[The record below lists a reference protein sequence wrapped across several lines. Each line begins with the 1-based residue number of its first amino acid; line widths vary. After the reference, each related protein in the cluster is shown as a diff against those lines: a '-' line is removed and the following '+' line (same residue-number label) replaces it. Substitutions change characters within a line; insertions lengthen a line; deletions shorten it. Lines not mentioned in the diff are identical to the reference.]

1 MLQNKRRIN
10 PTLYK
15 SAAFTNR
22 ELREV
27 LPDDS
32 WKGKPCFIIGG
43 GPSLKGFDW
52 TRLKGKRTI
61 GVNRAFEKFDPTI
74 NFSMDTR
81 FLAWIEREAY
91 GQDMRKKFIKSPAY
105 KVWQC
110 TYISR
115 LPEFIYI
122 VKVPKMDYY
131 GSCRAFSEK
140 QKSGLGH
147 GDNSG
152 YGALN
157 LACCLGANP
166 IYLLGFDMKH
176 ENGKS
181 HWHEGHPSDQD
192 EKKVTTWIGHFRWA
206 SPVIRMRGFKVI
218 NLNPDSA
225 LECFERR
232 GMEGIL

>member
-1 MLQNKRRIN
+1 MLQQNRRIN

-15 SAAFTNR
+15 AASFNNP

-27 LPDDS
+27 LPDKS
-32 WKGKPCFIIGG
+32 WEGKSCFIIGG
-43 GPSLKGFDW
+43 GPSLSGFDW
-52 TRLKGKRTI
+52 TKLKGKRTI

-81 FLAWIEREAY
+81 FLAWLERGVY
-91 GQDMRKKFIKSPAY
+91 GLDVRKKFRKSAAY
-105 KVWQC
+105 IVWQC
-110 TYISR
+110 TYIAQ
-115 LPEFIYI
+115 LPIFIYI
-122 VKVPKMDYY
+122 IKVHKMDYY
-131 GSCRAFSEK
+131 TGCRAFTDSLK
-140 QKSGLGH
+140 NGIGH

-181 HWHEGHPSDQD
+181 HWHEGHPADQK
-192 EKKVTTWIGHFRWA
+192 EENVKKWIGHFGWA
-206 SPVIRMRGFKVI
+206 APLIKSRGFRVI
-218 NLNPDSA
+218 NLNPNSA
-225 LECFERR
+225 LECFEK
-232 GMEGIL
+232 MDPEGVL